1 MFIISRM
8 FFSSASEN
16 QVSIDGFAPVK
27 LKQSSNLCRSQG
39 INLAEITWTSRDQ
52 TRPLVLTWAIADPE
66 LEVCLKADVT
76 YEANLKGN
84 HSSQCILYEVVFP
97 PGWREKVR
105 FYGLHHKRWHS
116 CYLFTLRGG
125 VNRDVLGWFCDAIGF
140 MLMKQKSPWYPA
152 I

>member
-1 MFIISRM
+1 MIGFIHVYYQQNV
-8 FFSSASEN
+8 FSSASEN

-76 YEANLKGN
+76 YEANLKG
-84 HSSQCILYEVVFP
+84 
-97 PGWREKVR
+97 
-105 FYGLHHKRWHS
+105 
-116 CYLFTLRGG
+116 TL
-125 VNRDVLGWFCDAIGF
+125 
-140 MLMKQKSPWYPA
+140 
-152 I
+152 